1 MILLKAQDSL
11 LNKIYCQDS
20 RKMTQLNDESVHLM
34 VTSPP
39 YNVTK
44 QYDENLNLKEY
55 LDFIE
60 DVHKDVYRVLIPGG
74 IVALNIA
81 NVGRKPYLPLDC
93 YFIEIL
99 EKLHFEIIQEIIWD
113 KAASAGGSCAWGS
126 WQSASNPS
134 LRDVH
139 EYIIIARKPDL
150 NRKVIHFSKEI
161 IKNFPEKIDDKK
173 LDINEEG
180 LFTNI
185 WTFGTES
192 AKRVN
197 HPAPFRVELPY
208 RIIQMFSE
216 EDDII
221 LDPFMGSGSTA
232 LAAII
237 AKRRYIGY
245 EIEHK
250 YIDVCERRINEYY
263 YPEKKKE
270 RIRRERKEKKRIKEG
285 IKKGQKNSRSIQIE
299 PLSHPKSSTEVTKR
313 KEETITLEPKKKR
326 KTQNNLLS
334 YLE

>member
-11 LNKIYCQDS
+11 WNKIYCQDC
-20 RKMTQLNDESVHLM
+20 RKMTQLKDESVHLM

-60 DVHKDVYRVLIPGG
+60 DVHEEIFRVLIPGG

-150 NRKVIHFSKEI
+150 NRKVIQISKNQ
-161 IKNFPEKIDDKK
+161 IKKFPEKIDDKK
-173 LDINEEG
+173 FEFNEEE
-180 LFTNI
+180 LFTNL

-192 AKRVN
+192 ARRVN

-237 AKRRYIGY
+237 AKRRFIGY
-245 EIEHK
+245 EIK
-250 YIDVCERRINEYY
+250 QQYIDHCERRIDEFYH
-263 YPEKKKE
+263 PEKKKE
-270 RIRRERKEKKRIKEG
+270 RIKKERKEKKRIKDELKMKQVKSG
-285 IKKGQKNSRSIQIE
+285 SNKIE
-299 PLSHPKSSTEVTKR
+299 PLSLSKSSKKTKAE
-313 KEETITLEPKKKR
+313 KEEILTLDPKKKR
-326 KTQNNLLS
+326 KIQNNLLS
-334 YLE
+334 YIK